1 MSIFQR
7 YQARYESA
15 REEVMS
21 LDDLEEEGSE
31 KGLREKGR
39 IHRSGHDYVVAD
51 GDVIHFICA

>member
-21 LDDLEEEGSE
+21 LDDYL
-31 KGLREKGR
+31 KKRDGR
-39 IHRSGHDYVVAD
+39 QR
-51 GDVIHFICA
+51 